1 MIEHL
6 LVALAVDGDD
16 VRIDDVARFAAVNR
30 RMHVIAHRTLLP
42 MPLAMTVHLPRR
54 LFACGEV
61 RPTLGDALDYTREM
75 ARSSN
80 AGYWTGLAAVV
91 EIGRRCVLQ
100 AYVRWTWSTKVKRR
114 NSAARPLALNTI
126 ATGPSADALAS
137 WAASS
142 GRALMARGEPSIF
155 GAQLHAATGK
165 NHTLEGLKLARLYA
179 RSAVPVG
186 RPFDPTT
193 ADDRDTLA
201 LLLANARSEMIG
213 SISGIELC
221 REFGLQ
227 PDTVESWLIRARAPH
242 GEWCPYWVP
251 RLDGMR
257 PPPPIAE
264 ALARPESLGVLVG
277 WIDSSIQQAM
287 ARDCPSAAARAHA
300 FFPRP
305 SDFIDLSRV
314 YLVPIKGPSQPT
326 LGHLGIVVVR

>member
-1 MIEHL
+1 MQMRHTDTTSPCASLETLPPEMIEHL

-165 NHTLEGLKLARLYA
+165 NHTLEGSNWRDSMPGRLC
-179 RSAVPVG
+179 
-186 RPFDPTT
+186 
-193 ADDRDTLA
+193 
-201 LLLANARSEMIG
+201 RSEGRLIPPRQTIG
-213 SISGIELC
+213 IRWRC
-221 REFGLQ
+221 CWPTPGL
-227 PDTVESWLIRARAPH
+227 
-242 GEWCPYWVP
+242 
-251 RLDGMR
+251 
-257 PPPPIAE
+257 
-264 ALARPESLGVLVG
+264 
-277 WIDSSIQQAM
+277 
-287 ARDCPSAAARAHA
+287 
-300 FFPRP
+300 
-305 SDFIDLSRV
+305 
-314 YLVPIKGPSQPT
+314 K
-326 LGHLGIVVVR
+326 